1 MSMQS
6 DSDKIN
12 PQKRQYKRAALAE
25 ERIISVLINHPDL
38 IRTINANVSE
48 EDFVTVFN
56 KHIFGALT
64 EHINEG
70 KSLNMSAFGEEL
82 TPEEHG
88 VLAGLEAKGRTL
100 TNPKI
105 ECLESI
111 KTLKEEK
118 LKLIKPDLENMS
130 DEEFRNLFSNN

>member
-1 MSMQS
+1 M
-6 DSDKIN
+6 
-12 PQKRQYKRAALAE
+12 A
-25 ERIISVLINHPDL
+25 VLINPPDL
-38 IRTINANVSE
+38 IKTLGDSVCE

-56 KHIFGALT
+56 KNIFKALI
-64 EHINEG
+64 EHIKQG

-88 VLAGLEAKGRTL
+88 VLAGLEARGRNL
-100 TNPKI
+100 ANPKK
-105 ECLESI
+105 ECIESI

-130 DEEFRNLFSNN
+130 DEEFRKLFSNT